1 MGSRRDPV
9 LIVDDDA
16 TAREALAALLEERGH
31 TVATAANGRE
41 ALDKIEHGPVPRLVI
56 LDLMMPV
63 MNGYEL
69 REEMLRR
76 PALAKIPVVVVSGTL
91 DARSVRD
98 LAVKDLI
105 PKPLNLPKLYTLV
118 DQHCGCVS

>member
-1 MGSRRDPV
+1 
-9 LIVDDDA
+9 
-16 TAREALAALLEERGH
+16 LLEQRGH
-31 TVATAANGRE
+31 AVYTAANGRE
-41 ALDKIEHGPVPRLVI
+41 ALDKIERGPIPRLVI

-91 DARSVRD
+91 DAGSARH
-98 LAVKDLI
+98 LAVLELI
-105 PKPLNLPKLYTLV
+105 AKPLNLPKLYTLV
-118 DQHCGCVS
+118 EQHCGCVS